1 MRPPVRGRRFYA
13 PLRAAAHNAVEAATL
28 CAELYDRYP
37 EAGDRLARIE
47 AAEEAGDDLIAGL
60 SRDLHGTFVTP
71 LDREDLLAL
80 AGAVDDVCDHI
91 EEAATR
97 LDLYRV
103 RTVPEGSRAQARILL
118 QACERLSDAIDRL
131 PGLPSFRT
139 ELDDVYALEEEADRV
154 RRDALAHLFAGGA
167 EPLDI
172 VRAKG
177 LHDCL
182 EQAVNATKAAA
193 RVLEGIAVKSR

>member
-1 MRPPVRGRRFYA
+1 MRPPARGRRFYA
-13 PLRAAAHNAVEAATL
+13 PLRDAAQNAVEAATL

-47 AAEEAGDDLIAGL
+47 QAEEAGDQLIATL
-60 SRDLHGTFVTP
+60 SRELHGTFVTP

-80 AGAVDDVCDHI
+80 AAALDDVCDHI
-91 EEAATR
+91 EEAAAR
-97 LDLYRV
+97 LDLYRI
-103 RTVPEGSRAQARILL
+103 RAVPEGSRAQARILL
-118 QACERLSDAIDRL
+118 LACERLADAIDRL
-131 PGLPSFRT
+131 PGLPSFHT
-139 ELDDVYALEEEADRV
+139 ELEDVYALEEQADRV
-154 RRDALAHLFAGGA
+154 RRDALARLFAGGA

-177 LHDCL
+177 LYDCL
-182 EQAVNATKAAA
+182 EQAVNATKSAA